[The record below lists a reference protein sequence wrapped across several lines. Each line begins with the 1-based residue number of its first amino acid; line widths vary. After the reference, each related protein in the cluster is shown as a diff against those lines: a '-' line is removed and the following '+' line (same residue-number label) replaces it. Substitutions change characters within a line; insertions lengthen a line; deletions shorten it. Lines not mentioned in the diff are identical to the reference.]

1 MIKIGEL
8 ARLTDVSIQ
17 TIRFYESMGLL
28 SPVMVDRWTNY
39 RYYDERSVERLS
51 EINYLKE
58 LGFSLKEI
66 KNFSQS
72 QIDEKIEEIKADIK
86 KLMKQVRHLT
96 AIRQKAGELIMKN
109 FVNDDR
115 VVGKWEKIGVVKE
128 KSDYQKG
135 KFLDENIFD
144 FSEIYFLPKGE
155 EYWVFSWTKGFLFLT
170 TDCEARKLPYEV
182 ENEIMFV
189 GVPDVIS
196 DSVDCFAVYKKVD
209 SKEYSPEL
217 IRISDNT
224 KLPFIDDEKLI
235 GFWKAVDF
243 IRVGD
248 KFDANK
254 KEFPNDLFLKKFDIE
269 PRGSLVVE
277 YKDGVIGKLNWTKG
291 VILNHNNKTASEYRF
306 EKHNNKDYLIM
317 EWKSGDYFFGGK
329 VRGYYVFEKQN

>member
-66 KNFSQS
+66 KNFNQS
-72 QIDEKIEEIKADIK
+72 QIDEKIEKIKADIK
-86 KLMKQVRHLT
+86 KLTKQVCHLT

-115 VVGKWEKIGVVKE
+115 VVGKWEKIGVVQQ
-128 KSDYQKG
+128 KSDFHQQK
-135 KFLDENIFD
+135 FMDEKIFD
-144 FSEIYFLPKGE
+144 FPEIYFLPRGQ
-155 EYWVFSWTKGFLFLT
+155 EYWAFSWSKGVIYLT
-170 TDCEARKLPYEV
+170 TDKESRVLPYEIEDDV
-182 ENEIMFV
+182 MFV

-224 KLPFIDDEKLI
+224 KLPFIDDETLI

-248 KFDANK
+248 VFDANK
-254 KEFPNDLFLKKFDIE
+254 KEFPDDLFLKKFDIE
-269 PRGSLVVE
+269 PNGSLVVE

-329 VRGYYVFEKQN
+329 VRGYYVFEKQK